1 MRRRGHL
8 GEFEILLIVALAAC
22 GVGLIAGAWQLVARV
37 PITVAVQGTPTLSGL
52 APGVRPEQA
61 GPVAV
66 IVDDPTGSQV
76 AWEALRTAPWF
87 ALIVF
92 TLVMLLLVVR
102 SARRGEPFSDANIQ
116 RLALTGWVLLVG
128 SALAFVLELIAVTEL
143 SESVSVSGALSGGAT
158 YSFVWA
164 FSSLGFLAV
173 AEVLK
178 RGRAIQ
184 ADLAGVV

>member
-8 GEFEILLIVALAAC
+8 GEFEILLVVALVIG
-22 GVGLIAGAWQLVARV
+22 GVGLLVGAWRLVAREPV
-37 PITVAVQGTPTLSGL
+37 TVAVEGAPVLAGL
-52 APGVRPEQA
+52 APGVHADPA
-61 GPVAV
+61 GPVRV
-66 IVDDPTGSQV
+66 VVEDPTGPQL
-76 AWEALRTAPWF
+76 AWEALRTAPGF

-102 SARRGEPFSDANIQ
+102 SARRGDPFSDANIR

-128 SALAFVLELIAVTEL
+128 SAVAFGLELVAVTQL
-143 SESVSVSGALSGGAT
+143 SQSVSASGGGAT
-158 YSFVWA
+158 YSFLWA

-173 AEVLK
+173 AEVLR
-178 RGRAIQ
+178 RGRALQ